1 MGPVVATLLGRAL
14 IKKVGENDGRVAKN
28 EMLESFGSDSGNH
41 FPGKVSV
48 FDGRVAKKRRPDSGP
63 TCPTGSDWLRQTGA
77 GSAARDLP
85 STRAGGQDDV
95 SLNKLPQT
103 IVRYDYY
110 SMPRL

>member
-48 FDGRVAKKRRPDSGP
+48 FDGRVAK
-63 TCPTGSDWLRQTGA
+63 
-77 GSAARDLP
+77 
-85 STRAGGQDDV
+85 
-95 SLNKLPQT
+95 N
-103 IVRYDYY
+103 
-110 SMPRL
+110 